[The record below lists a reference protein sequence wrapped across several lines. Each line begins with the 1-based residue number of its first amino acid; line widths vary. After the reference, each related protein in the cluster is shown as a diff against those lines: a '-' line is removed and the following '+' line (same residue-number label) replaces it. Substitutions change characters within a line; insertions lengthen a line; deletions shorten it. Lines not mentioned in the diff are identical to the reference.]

1 MDSGV
6 VVSSSSPPSHEG
18 IKKARA
24 AIRLLLVLVVFGGCV
39 LLYVM
44 MPTNTYKQIWQPR
57 IRAKANSSTY
67 FGSQGASLLV
77 FTFPIMFI
85 ALMGCVYLHLG
96 KKMNDYTISGSEGKT
111 KRLAVWKQ
119 PMLVKG
125 PLGIV
130 SGIELTF
137 FIMFIALLIWSFS
150 TYLTNSFHKI
160 TPQSA
165 AKSHE
170 KVWEVKLES
179 ASLRLGLVGNICL
192 ALLFFPVDRGSSILP
207 LFGLTSE
214 ASIKYHIWLGH
225 IVMVL
230 FTAHGIGYIIYWAVT
245 DQISEMIKWAK
256 NDVSNIAGEIALLS
270 GLAMW
275 VTTIPRIRRNM
286 FELFFYTHYLYIL
299 FMVFFIF
306 HVGVSYAGLMLPGF
320 FLFVVDRYLRF
331 LQSGKRARLVSA
343 RVLPGESFEL
353 NFAKSP
359 ALKYNPT
366 SVMFINVPSISKL
379 QWHPFTVTSNS
390 NLETDKIS
398 VVIKG
403 EGSWTRK
410 LHQVL
415 SSPSTSDR
423 IEVAVEG
430 PYGPAATHFL
440 RHDSLV
446 LVSGGSGITPFIS
459 IIRELIF
466 MSTAYQCKLP
476 KVTLICAFKH
486 SSDLTMLDLIL
497 PMSSTTPYDMS
508 NLQIQIEAYVT
519 RDTQPKEDSI
529 NLRAIWFKPLEND
542 EPISAILG
550 ANQWLW
556 LGLIIAS
563 SFMMFLILIGIIT
576 RYYIYPIDHNS
587 NKIFSFP
594 LRALLNMLAICIS
607 IAATASA
614 VVLWSKR
621 SNDKELKQVQ
631 HMEASSPSR
640 GSEVYN
646 TERELESLPQQSLLQ
661 ATNVHYGQRPDLKR
675 ILFECKGSN
684 IGVLASGPKKM
695 RHEVATFCSS
705 GLAENM
711 HFESISF
718 SW

>member
-1 MDSGV
+1 MDSNV
-6 VVSSSSPPSHEG
+6 VVRSSSPPSHEG
-18 IKKARA
+18 IRKVLT
-24 AIRLLLVLVVFGGCV
+24 AIKLFLVLVVFGGCV
-39 LLYVM
+39 LLYVV
-44 MPTNTYKQIWQPR
+44 MPTNTYKNIWQPR

-67 FGSQGASLLV
+67 FGSQGANLLV
-77 FTFPIMFI
+77 FTFPIMLI
-85 ALMGCVYLHLG
+85 AVMGCVYLHLG
-96 KKMNDYTISGSEGKT
+96 KKLNDYKMETSEGKT
-111 KRLAVWKQ
+111 NRFAMWKQ

-137 FIMFIALLIWSFS
+137 FIMFIALLIWSIS
-150 TYLTNSFHKI
+150 TYLTNGFDKI

-170 KVWEVKLES
+170 KVWEAKLES

-192 ALLFFPVDRGSSILP
+192 ALLFFPVARGSSILP

-214 ASIKYHIWLGH
+214 ASIKYHIWLGN

-230 FTAHGIGYIIYWAVT
+230 FTAHGICYIIYWAVT
-245 DQISEMIKWAK
+245 DQIFQMIKWEK
-256 NDVSNIAGEIALLS
+256 TDISNIAGELSLLS

-275 VTTIPRIRRNM
+275 VTTIPRIRRKM
-286 FELFFYTHYLYIL
+286 FELFFYTHYLYIP

-306 HVGVSYAGLMLPGF
+306 HVGVSYAGIMLPGF

-331 LQSGKRARLVSA
+331 LQSGRRARLVSA
-343 RVLPGESFEL
+343 RVLPGESLEL

-359 ALKYNPT
+359 GLKYNPT

-390 NLETDKIS
+390 NLELEKIS

-410 LHQVL
+410 LYQVL

-423 IEVAVEG
+423 IEAVVEG

-440 RHDSLV
+440 RHDNLV

-466 MSTAYQCKLP
+466 MSKAYQCKLP

-497 PMSSTTPYDMS
+497 PMSTTTPYDIS

-519 RDTQPKEDSI
+519 RETQLKDKSM
-529 NLRAIWFKPLEND
+529 NLRAIWFKPLATD
-542 EPISAILG
+542 EPVSAILG
-550 ANQWLW
+550 ANHWLW

-563 SFMMFLILIGIIT
+563 SFLMFLILIGIIT

-594 LRALLNMLAICIS
+594 LRALFNMLAICIS

-614 VVLWSKR
+614 AVLWNKR
-621 SNDKELKQVQ
+621 SNAKELKQVQ
-631 HMEASSPSR
+631 HIEASSPR

-646 TERELESLPQQSLLQ
+646 VERELESLPQQSLVQ

-675 ILFECKGSN
+675 ILFECKGSSV
-684 IGVLASGPKKM
+684 GVLASGPKKM